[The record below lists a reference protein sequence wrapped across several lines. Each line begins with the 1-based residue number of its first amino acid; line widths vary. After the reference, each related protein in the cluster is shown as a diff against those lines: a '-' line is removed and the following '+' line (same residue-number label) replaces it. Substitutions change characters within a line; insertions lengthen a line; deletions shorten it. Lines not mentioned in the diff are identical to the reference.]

1 MKHELIVFDL
11 DDTLLNKEH
20 KLSSKTISAIKSLK
34 AKGKKITIATG
45 RMFVSALPYVE
56 ELEIDLPVISYNGAY
71 VCDPKSHEVIFH
83 HAISTDLVQAII
95 KEAEQEGLHINLYYG
110 DDFYVKERNK
120 GVEIYEEIA
129 GVKGKTIGKLSEN
142 YKGEA
147 TKILLIEK
155 DQEKKYHYLD
165 YFKENYGD
173 KLEIT
178 ESKEYFIEFTAK
190 NVSKGEA
197 LEKLAKSL
205 NIPQKKVIAV
215 GNGFNDL
222 TMIKWADLGIAV
234 DNAPQHVK
242 EKANLIAGHHDENG
256 VADILGEI
264 FDI

>member
-1 MKHELIVFDL
+1 MEHELIVFDL

-20 KLSSKTISAIKSLK
+20 KISERTISAIKSLK
-34 AKGKKITIATG
+34 AKGKKVTIATG
-45 RMFVSALPYVE
+45 RMFVSTLPYAE

-83 HAISTDLVQAII
+83 HAIPADLVQAII
-95 KEAEQEGLHINLYYG
+95 KEAEKEDLHLNLYYG
-110 DDFYVKERNK
+110 DDFYIKERNE

-142 YKGEA
+142 YRGEA
-147 TKILLIEK
+147 TKILVIEK

-190 NVSKGEA
+190 NVSKKEA
-197 LEKLAKSL
+197 LENLAKSL
-205 NIPQKKVIAV
+205 DIPQKKVIAV

-222 TMIKWADLGIAV
+222 TMIEWADLGIAV
-234 DNAPQHVK
+234 DNAPQAVK
-242 EKANLIAGHHDENG
+242 EKANIIAGHHDDNG
-256 VADILGEI
+256 VADILEEI